1 MLKVFFGTK
10 HIKGENDRSMF
21 FPSFPAAFQA
31 PQWKKFLGWNAD
43 RWFVHGFNHL
53 TPVGL
58 RSDLPTKH
66 LKKPSNDLLSVFN
79 FKQMHFLKYFKG
91 YFYWREKKTHTHF
104 KVTLSKHES
113 MAEFARCFVKWAFA
127 FNSPRNSWWFDVVST
142 HIKSMCSALPLMM
155 ISSCFFLGDSW
166 LNMAQPHWPVQR
178 SMWIFF
184 HALPTR
190 LGWGSVW
197 RTARLS
203 RSKPEARWA
212 QAVACDGTAII
223 MV

>member
-1 MLKVFFGTK
+1 MIGPCFF
-10 HIKGENDRSMF
+10 
-21 FPSFPAAFQA
+21 
-31 PQWKKFLGWNAD
+31 
-43 RWFVHGFNHL
+43 
-53 TPVGL
+53 
-58 RSDLPTKH
+58 
-66 LKKPSNDLLSVFN
+66 LLSQPRFRRRSGRSFLDETLTADLFMGSTTWPQLDWGLIYQQSTWKNLVTICYRFSTLN
-79 FKQMHFLKYFKG
+79 KCIFLKDFKG